1 MDLKV
6 NKEAVRYCEKIC
18 SCTQEQSIELDYV
31 LPDYYPEIF
40 RIVKC
45 IAEPQITA
53 CAVNGSKAVYELTVC
68 LKVIY
73 CSEGSNVPQAVEQKL
88 VYSRTAELDRPADA
102 PSVYITAVSD
112 HINCRAVNRRR
123 IDVRGA
129 VTVNV
134 CIMGENVTETVCEA
148 FGENIQLRKK
158 NCLCPSQ
165 VIRTQKRAVV
175 SDDLSLSETAPP
187 IGTILRATADV
198 ISADKKLIA
207 GKAAAKGELKISVVY
222 TSAEDSDEPV
232 SSVQFSLPFS
242 QLVELEGL
250 DDDFRCFINTSVI
263 SCTVS
268 PRSEGDGVSRQL
280 ECEVLLLID
289 CYGVKMTETQLA
301 CDEYSTTLQSSHTSA
316 PVRIEKVP
324 VPIDS
329 GFSVRGI
336 CESKDSPLAAVY
348 DASCSSGG
356 MRLTSS
362 DGRLIAAGNITFTV
376 MGLTESGDFVICET
390 DVPVEEEISS
400 EATEIS
406 PDADIR
412 ASFSVT
418 SCTYTIT
425 ADNTAEVKAD
435 ITARGWLTDHI
446 TTEAITDITVDETA
460 PREAEGDYA
469 LRLYFAENG
478 EELWDIAKRY
488 GASMIRIMEENELDG
503 DIVKEAGM
511 LLIPAA
517 Q

>member
-6 NKEAVRYCEKIC
+6 NKEAVRYSEKLC
-18 SCTQEQSIELDYV
+18 STAQEQSIELDYV

-53 CAVNGSKAVYELTVC
+53 CAVNGNKAAYELTVC

-134 CIMGENVTETVCEA
+134 CIMGDCVTETVCEA

-158 NCLCPSQ
+158 SCICPSQ
-165 VIRTQKRAVV
+165 VIRTQKRAVI

-187 IGTILRATADV
+187 VGTILRADADV
-198 ISADKKLIA
+198 ISTDKKLIA
-207 GKAAAKGELKISVVY
+207 GKAAAKGELRISVVY
-222 TSAEDSDEPV
+222 TSADKSGEPV

-250 DDDFRCFINTSVI
+250 DDDFQCFIDPSVI

-289 CYGVKMTETQLA
+289 CYAVKMAETQLA
-301 CDEYSTTLQSSHTSA
+301 CDEYSTTLQSSHTSVPVKIEKA
-316 PVRIEKVP
+316 PVP
-324 VPIDS
+324 VDS
-329 GFSVRGI
+329 DFSVRGI

-348 DASCSSGG
+348 DVKCGTEG
-356 MRLTSS
+356 LRLISS
-362 DGRLIAAGNITFTV
+362 DGRLIASGNITFTV

-390 DVPVEEEISS
+390 DVPAEEEIASGVS
-400 EATEIS
+400 EIS

-412 ASFSVT
+412 ASFSVA

-435 ITARGWLTDHI
+435 ITARGRLTDRSI
-446 TTEAITDITVDETA
+446 TEAITDITVDETS
-460 PREAEGDYA
+460 PRETDGDYA

-478 EELWDIAKRY
+478 EELWNIAKRY
-488 GASMIRIMEENELDG
+488 GASMMRIMEENELDG